1 MFVSQKSQYALR
13 AIFELSKHFGEG
25 PVKVGSI
32 ANVQAIPP
40 RFLEVILNQL
50 KQDGIVTSRR
60 GNEGGY
66 SLANSPKTL
75 TVGDILRRVQGS
87 LDPVNCVADIAENTC
102 PLYGDCVFLPMWKD
116 VKEAVLNVYDNT
128 TFQLLL
134 DREKKNAEKSAFS
147 YSI

>member
-13 AIFELSKHFGEG
+13 AIFELSKHYGEG
-25 PVKVGSI
+25 PFKIGAI
-32 ANVQAIPP
+32 ASVQAIPQ

-50 KQDGIVTSRR
+50 KQDGIVTSKR

-66 SLANSPKTL
+66 SLASPPKSI
-75 TVGDILRRVQGS
+75 TVGDVMRLVQGS
-87 LDPVNCVADIAENTC
+87 LDPVDCVTESADNKC
-102 PLYGDCVFLPMWKD
+102 PFYGECVFLPMWKD
-116 VKEAVLNVYDNT
+116 VRDAVLNVYDNT

-134 DREKKNAEKSAFS
+134 DREKKNAENSAFS